1 MSATPIHIKKALSI
15 LSLSIILIA
24 CGNKKE
30 EVKTDTITNH
40 HEKSSSVLFTDA
52 QYKTAGIELGNIT
65 NHVLSGTIRV
75 NGKLDVPPQQ
85 LISVSVPMGGF
96 LKSTELLQGS
106 YVKKGQ
112 VIAVLESQDYIELQQ
127 NYLDAKSQLEYAE
140 ADYQR
145 QRQLASENANAQ
157 KIVQQAKAHY
167 FSLKA
172 KVGALVQKLKLLN
185 VSTQTLEQKGIQS
198 TIALYAPING
208 YVTEVNVN
216 IGKYVSPTDV
226 LFEIVDTEHLHAELT
241 VYEKDVPKL
250 KIGQRVRF
258 TLANETKERTAKV
271 YLIGRKIGKER
282 TVQIHCHIDRMDK
295 DMLPGMFLTA
305 FVESGGQSLPSLP
318 DEAIVSFEGKKYIFI
333 TAEKNQQSNEHH
345 FEMIAVQTSVSEQ
358 GYTEVTPS
366 SIIDKSAHIV
376 VKGAYSLLSKMKNG
390 EEEGTEH

>member
-1 MSATPIHIKKALSI
+1 MSLTLIYIKKVASI

-24 CGNKKE
+24 CKSKNE
-30 EVKTDTITNH
+30 EVKTNTTTKQHEESSAVMLTN
-40 HEKSSSVLFTDA
+40 A
-52 QYKTAGIELGNIT
+52 QYQTAGIELGHIT
-65 NHVLSGTIRV
+65 NRVLSGTIRV

-85 LISVSVPMGGF
+85 LINISIPIGGF
-96 LKSTELLQGS
+96 LKSTALLPGS

-127 NYLDAKSQLEYAE
+127 NYLDAKSQLGYAE

-145 QRQLASENANAQ
+145 QQQLANENANAQ
-157 KIVQQAKAHY
+157 KTVQQAKAHY

-172 KVGALVQKLKLLN
+172 NVDALGQKLKLLN
-185 VSTQTLEQKGIQS
+185 ISAKTIEQKGIQS
-198 TIALYAPING
+198 TITLHAPSSG

-216 IGKYVSPTDV
+216 IGKHVTPTDV

-258 TLANETKERTAKV
+258 TLANEIKERTAKV
-271 YLIGRKIGKER
+271 YLIGRKISKER
-282 TVQIHCHIDRMDK
+282 TIQIHCHIDRVDK
-295 DMLPGMFLTA
+295 EMLPGMFLTA

-333 TAEKNQQSNEHH
+333 KTNKQQSNEHH
-345 FEMIAVQTSVSEQ
+345 FEMITAQTGISEQ
-358 GYTEVTPS
+358 GYTEVILPTTT
-366 SIIDKSAHIV
+366 DQSAPV
-376 VKGAYSLLSKMKNG
+376 VIKGAYSLLAKMKNS
-390 EEEGTEH
+390 EEEEH